1 MKTLF
6 EGSVENRAGTGVR
19 LYGMMKLMRKI
30 FPSHAVTLGFVTA
43 AVIALYIFVRVI
55 VEPRFKDALSLEA
68 NVVAT
73 IKLAFVLFLC
83 GLLIAGVV
91 LLLRRRL
98 FLSMCYLAACAA
110 TFASDF
116 AVASLKDNR
125 LVFPSR
131 SHREIADI
139 YLRQAVDFDATNRTP
154 HLVFLNEQCHPPN
167 GCECYVLMDPDHRS
181 GVENELG
188 GWRRPTIPIFPD
200 TLPVRFEIVHVKAL
214 DASAYS
220 VLGCGIGIPRPWISN

>member
-1 MKTLF
+1 
-6 EGSVENRAGTGVR
+6 
-19 LYGMMKLMRKI
+19 MMKLTMPKI
-30 FPSHAVTLGFVTA
+30 FPSHPVTLGLVTA
-43 AVIALYIFVRVI
+43 AAIALHMFLSVI
-55 VEPRFKDALSLEA
+55 VAPRTKYSWTLQFKVVGYLE
-68 NVVAT
+68 
-73 IKLAFVLFLC
+73 LAFVLFLC
-83 GLLIAGVV
+83 GLLITGVV
-91 LLLRRRL
+91 LLLRRKL

-125 LVFPSR
+125 LLFPSR
-131 SHREIADI
+131 SHREIAAI
-139 YLRQAVDFDATNRTP
+139 YQRQGVDFDATNRAP
-154 HLVFLNEQCHPPN
+154 HLVFMDEQCHPPN

-181 GVENELG
+181 GVENERG
-188 GWRRPTIPIFPD
+188 GWRWPTILIFPD